1 MHAYVAAILVKLSLA
16 SSMQAKGLAVSN
28 LVACVNIKQ
37 FRFISAYFRPSIYKI
52 SSFFSSDLCDKLTPH
67 VIFSVDSN
75 VKNLLWNSRTTDAKG
90 VKLEELNLD
99 NNLSIVNTSLSELNF
114 VPKKTS
120 FLDLTLMRDKVSIAR
135 WFYPDIPSFSDHPY
149 IYFEVVPSTKDMWRS
164 GPPPFS
170 ARFLKKYCTEW
181 IPFRP
186 NKCILFGPIYMFLMN
201 RPNKIDKWSLNRY
214 NYFRIIWYERGR
226 TNGDILQRRDLIL

>member
-1 MHAYVAAILVKLSLA
+1 MTSPMSKILNSSHFKVKA
-16 SSMQAKGLAVSN
+16 MEEISSEFCQIFAQGDEAV
-28 LVACVNIKQ
+28 
-37 FRFISAYFRPSIYKI
+37 RFK
-52 SSFFSSDLCDKLTPH
+52 SFFSSDLCDKLTPH

-90 VKLEELNLD
+90 VKLEELILD

-149 IYFEVVPSTKDMWRS
+149 IYFEVVPSTKDM
-164 GPPPFS
+164 
-170 ARFLKKYCTEW
+170 
-181 IPFRP
+181 
-186 NKCILFGPIYMFLMN
+186 
-201 RPNKIDKWSLNRY
+201 
-214 NYFRIIWYERGR
+214 
-226 TNGDILQRRDLIL
+226 